1 MAAKHHPNRRRVRGY
16 GYFSRLGPGIVTGAA
31 DDDPSGIG
39 TYSQVGAQA
48 GNQLLWTAPALLPLA
63 YAVQEASA
71 RIALV
76 TGQGLASV
84 IRQRFPRAVLTIC
97 VLLVVIANTVNIAAD
112 LAAMA
117 SVLNML
123 IGLEQLLG
131 VFIFG
136 LGIVLTE
143 MFVPYHRY
151 TRVLRW
157 LTLSLLAY
165 IGVLFVVEVD
175 WAQVALDTLIPSF
188 DWNKATIALLIALAG
203 TTISPYLFFWQSA
216 EEVEERQQTHLHRVQ
231 RTHIRAMRTDVFFG
245 MLSGVIAMSAI
256 MITTSATLHANGIFE
271 IDTADDAARALQPLA
286 GEFAGLLFSL
296 GILGTGLLAI
306 PVLAG
311 STSYVVAETFGW
323 PESLERKPSQAK
335 AFYAV
340 MAASVVL
347 GIALNF
353 LGVQPMHFLIVAAI
367 TNGLA
372 APILM
377 AVIWW
382 LARDK
387 KLLGEW
393 VSPLWMRILL
403 GIATIS
409 VGILPI
415 LWLIAP

>member
-16 GYFSRLGPGIVTGAA
+16 GYFSRLGPGIITGAA

-48 GNQLLWTAPALLPLA
+48 GNQLLWTAPVLLPLA

-97 VLLVVIANTVNIAAD
+97 VMLVIVANTVNIAAD

-117 SVLNML
+117 SVMNML
-123 IGLEQLLG
+123 IGFEQLLG
-131 VFIFG
+131 VFVFG

-151 TRVLRW
+151 SRILRW

-165 IGVLFVVEVD
+165 IGVLFVVEVN
-175 WAQVALDTLIPSF
+175 WAQVALDTVVPSF
-188 DWNKATIALLIALAG
+188 DWNKATIALLIAVAG

-216 EEVEERQQTHLHRVQ
+216 EEVEERQQAHIHRVE

-245 MLSGVIAMSAI
+245 MLSGVVAMSAI

-271 IDTADDAARALQPLA
+271 IETADDAARALQPLA
-286 GEFAGLLFSL
+286 GEFAGLLFAL

-335 AFYAV
+335 AFYVV
-340 MAASVVL
+340 MAASVAL

-353 LGVQPMHFLIVAAI
+353 LGVQPMHFLIIAAI

-393 VSPLWMRILL
+393 VSPLWMRIIL
-403 GIATIS
+403 GIATIF

-415 LWLIAP
+415 FWLIAP

>member
-16 GYFSRLGPGIVTGAA
+16 GYFSRLGPGIITGAA

-48 GNQLLWTAPALLPLA
+48 GNQLLWTAPVLLPLA
-63 YAVQEASA
+63 YSVQEASA

-97 VLLVVIANTVNIAAD
+97 VMLVIVANTVNIAAD

-117 SVLNML
+117 SVMNML
-123 IGLEQLLG
+123 IGFEQLLG
-131 VFIFG
+131 VFVFG

-151 TRVLRW
+151 SRILRW

-165 IGVLFVVEVD
+165 IGVLFVVEVN
-175 WAQVALDTLIPSF
+175 WAQVALDTVVPSF
-188 DWNKATIALLIALAG
+188 DWNKATIALLIAVAG

-216 EEVEERQQTHLHRVQ
+216 EEVEERQQAHIHRVE

-245 MLSGVIAMSAI
+245 MLSGVVAMSAI

-271 IDTADDAARALQPLA
+271 IETADDAARALQPLA
-286 GEFAGLLFSL
+286 GEFAGLLFAL

-335 AFYAV
+335 AFYVV
-340 MAASVVL
+340 MAASVAL

-353 LGVQPMHFLIVAAI
+353 LGVQPMHFLIIAAI

-393 VSPLWMRILL
+393 VSPLWMRIIL
-403 GIATIS
+403 GIAAIF

-415 LWLIAP
+415 FWLIAP

>member
-16 GYFSRLGPGIVTGAA
+16 GYFSRLGPGIITGAA

-48 GNQLLWTAPALLPLA
+48 GNQLLWTAPVLLPLA

-97 VLLVVIANTVNIAAD
+97 VMLVIVANTVNIAAD

-117 SVLNML
+117 SVMNML
-123 IGLEQLLG
+123 IGFEQLLG
-131 VFIFG
+131 VFVFG

-151 TRVLRW
+151 SRILRW

-165 IGVLFVVEVD
+165 IGVLFVVEVN
-175 WAQVALDTLIPSF
+175 WAQVALDTVVPSF
-188 DWNKATIALLIALAG
+188 DWNKATIALLIAVAG

-216 EEVEERQQTHLHRVQ
+216 EEIEERQQAHIHRVE

-245 MLSGVIAMSAI
+245 MLSGVVAMSAI

-271 IDTADDAARALQPLA
+271 IETADDAARALQPLA
-286 GEFAGLLFSL
+286 GEFAGLLFAL

-335 AFYAV
+335 AFYVV
-340 MAASVVL
+340 MAASVAL

-353 LGVQPMHFLIVAAI
+353 LGVQPMHFLIIAAI

-393 VSPLWMRILL
+393 VSPLWMRIIL
-403 GIATIS
+403 GIATIF

-415 LWLIAP
+415 FWLIAP

>member
-1 MAAKHHPNRRRVRGY
+1 MAAKHHPNRRRVRGH
-16 GYFSRLGPGIVTGAA
+16 GYFNRLGPGIVTGAA

-48 GNQLLWTAPALLPLA
+48 GNQLLWTAPVLLPLA

-84 IRQRFPRAVLTIC
+84 IRQRFPRAVLTVC

-117 SVLNML
+117 SVMNML

-136 LGIVLTE
+136 LVIVLTE

-415 LWLIAP
+415 FWLIAP

>member
-271 IDTADDAARALQPLA
+271 IETADDAARALQPLA

-367 TNGLA
+367 ANGLA

-415 LWLIAP
+415 FWLIAP

>member
-1 MAAKHHPNRRRVRGY
+1 MGAKHHVNRRRVRGY

-39 TYSQVGAQA
+39 TYSQVGAQT
-48 GNQLLWTAPALLPLA
+48 GNQLLWTAPVLLPLA

-76 TGQGLASV
+76 TGKGLARV
-84 IRQRFPRAVLTIC
+84 IRERFPRR
-97 VLLVVIANTVNIAAD
+97 VLLVCVMLVVVANTVNIAAD

-117 SVLNML
+117 SVLTM
-123 IGLEQLLG
+123 LLG
-131 VFIFG
+131 THQLVGVFAFG
-136 LGIVLTE
+136 VGIVLTE
-143 MFVPYHRY
+143 VFVPYHRY
-151 TRVLRW
+151 SRILRW

-165 IGVLFVVEVD
+165 LGVLFVVEVD
-175 WAQVALDTLIPSF
+175 WTQVALDTLIPSLE
-188 DWNKATIALLIALAG
+188 WNKITIALLIALAG

-216 EEVEERQQTHLHRVQ
+216 EEVEELARGSILRVE
-231 RTHIRAMRTDVFFG
+231 RKHIQSMRTDVFFG
-245 MLSGVIAMSAI
+245 MLSGIVAMAAI
-256 MITTSATLHANGIFE
+256 MITTSATLHNNGIFE
-271 IDTADDAARALQPLA
+271 IETADQAALALQPLA
-286 GEFAGLLFSL
+286 GEFAGLLFAL
-296 GILGTGLLAI
+296 GIIGTGLLAV

-335 AFYAV
+335 AFYGV
-340 MAASVVL
+340 MVASIGL

-353 LGVQPMHFLIVAAI
+353 VGVAPMQFLLVAAI

-372 APILM
+372 APLLM
-377 AVIWW
+377 AIIWW

-403 GIATIS
+403 AIATIF
-409 VGILPI
+409 VAVLPI

>member
-1 MAAKHHPNRRRVRGY
+1 MAAKHHPNRRRVRGH
-16 GYFSRLGPGIVTGAA
+16 GYFNRLGPGIVTGAA

-48 GNQLLWTAPALLPLA
+48 GNQLLWTAPVLLPLA

-76 TGQGLASV
+76 TGHGLASV
-84 IRQRFPRAVLTIC
+84 IRQRFPRAVLTVC

-117 SVLNML
+117 SVMNML

-131 VFIFG
+131 VFIFC

-271 IDTADDAARALQPLA
+271 IETADDAARALQPLA

-340 MAASVVL
+340 MAASGVR

-353 LGVQPMHFLIVAAI
+353 FGVQPMHFLIVAAI

-415 LWLIAP
+415 FWLIAP